1 MSEKQKLISVIIPVY
16 NTAPYLPRCLDSVI
30 NNDYKNLEIICVND
44 GSTDSSPEILRGYE
58 KNDSRIKVFDVKNGG
73 VSRARNIGLD
83 SASGEYIAFIDSDD
97 WIHRQYFDILI
108 DFAQEQKADIVS
120 ADYIE
125 TDTCIDDNNIE
136 KASVQYLGFDGC
148 GALKYKQNRF
158 YVWGKLFSKKAIDSI
173 RFDEDLSF
181 GEDNLF
187 VLDVYGKN
195 KKLGTVMLKCAL
207 YRYFVREQS
216 ASREDFLEKQ
226 IVLYKRQM
234 QRIEEYD
241 DGGLAKEY
249 ISVGLHSAIKYRRQ
263 FRKISKK
270 HPIISELNGL
280 IEKYLAYDKKHHI
293 LPRKQSLINR
303 AFAKH
308 PGLFDFYWKAG
319 KSFGRK

>member
-44 GSTDSSPEILRGYE
+44 GSTDSSSEILRGYE

-83 SASGEYIAFIDSDD
+83 NALGEYIAFVDSDD

-108 DFAQEQKADIVS
+108 DFAQEQNADIVS

-125 TDTCIDDNNIE
+125 TGGAVDDNNIE

-158 YVWGKLFSKKAIDSI
+158 YVWGKLFSKEAIGNI
-173 RFDEDLSF
+173 RFDKDMSF

-216 ASREDFLEKQ
+216 ASREHFLEKQ

-234 QRIEEYD
+234 QRI
-241 DGGLAKEY
+241 L
-249 ISVGLHSAIKYRRQ
+249 SVGLNSAIKYRRQ

-270 HPIISELNGL
+270 HPMISELNGL

-293 LPRKQSLINR
+293 LPRKQSRINSV
-303 AFAKH
+303 FAKH